1 MGIGTFCNVMWG
13 RTVKR
18 LRPGTPVDLDTV
30 VAEAKAAF
38 DDSCRTLV
46 GSTYAPNRVTVRFA
60 PEDGEY
66 HAPLMKRFRRH
77 VALVL
82 RERVE
87 NRELD
92 LLGRQLEVRFEQS
105 DEVEPGIV
113 MVEASFDGFDDE
125 EELDD
130 ALADE
135 SIVWDVEAYTDEG
148 PMERADGD
156 AEAARY
162 DDEDDDEDDIELLA
176 EVSIEELSVI
186 GEYEGAL
193 AEAPAPEEHVPSA
206 ASMARMMA
214 EGPDDDDPDAMATAL
229 GDDRHTRCVANQ
241 AVFEVVGGPQRG
253 ATHMLADGIYLV
265 GRHHACEVQLPA
277 VDDLASRRHLRI
289 IVRGETV
296 AVDDLQSG
304 NGLYVN
310 GKRVHHARLSS
321 GDVVRAGRTDLRL
334 TRAPEGWA

>member
-1 MGIGTFCNVMWG
+1 
-13 RTVKR
+13 
-18 LRPGTPVDLDTV
+18 VDLDTV

-60 PEDGEY
+60 PEDAEY
-66 HAPLMKRFRRH
+66 HSPLMRRFRRH

-87 NRELD
+87 GRELD

-105 DEVEPGIV
+105 EEVEPGIV
-113 MVEASFDGFDDE
+113 MVDASFDGFDDD

-135 SIVWDVEAYTDEG
+135 SIVWDVQAYEDEG
-148 PMERADGD
+148 PMERA
-156 AEAARY
+156 
-162 DDEDDDEDDIELLA
+162 DEDDIELLA
-176 EVSIEELSVI
+176 EISIEDLSEI
-186 GEYEGAL
+186 GEDEGAL
-193 AEAPAPEEHVPSA
+193 AEAPAPEEHIPSA

-214 EGPDDDDPDAMATAL
+214 DEPDDDDPDAMATAL

-253 ATHMLADGIYLV
+253 TTHMLADGIYLV
-265 GRHHACEVQLPA
+265 GRHHACEIQLPA

-304 NGLYVN
+304 NGVYVN

-321 GDVVRAGRTDLRL
+321 GDVIRAGRTDLRL

>member
-1 MGIGTFCNVMWG
+1 
-13 RTVKR
+13 
-18 LRPGTPVDLDTV
+18 VDLDTV

-60 PEDGEY
+60 PEDAEY
-66 HAPLMKRFRRH
+66 HSPLMKRFRRH

-87 NRELD
+87 GRELD

-135 SIVWDVEAYTDEG
+135 SIVWDVEAYEDEG
-148 PMERADGD
+148 PMERADED
-156 AEAARY
+156 AEA
-162 DDEDDDEDDIELLA
+162 EQDDDEDDIELLA
-176 EVSIEELSVI
+176 EVSIEDLSEI

-193 AEAPAPEEHVPSA
+193 AEAPAPEEHIPSA

-214 EGPDDDDPDAMATAL
+214 ATPDADDDPDAMATAL

-253 ATHMLADGIYLV
+253 TTHMLADGIYLV
-265 GRHHACEVQLPA
+265 GRHHACEVQLPP

-289 IVRGETV
+289 IVRGGTV

-304 NGLYVN
+304 NGVYIN

-321 GDVVRAGRTDLRL
+321 GDVIRAGRTDLRL